1 MGGRSTCQPGSWS
14 LSALPCP
21 AYPCK
26 QPLPQ
31 LSPPS
36 APHPPPRGWVLGGCG
51 PGWSTVKVVP
61 RLATHPSCQ
70 GSVQGCSSVRLC
82 LRVLG
87 KEGAL
92 PRKPPEG
99 L

>member
-36 APHPPPRGWVLGGCG
+36 APHPPEGLGAGRVWPWLVHSEGG
-51 PGWSTVKVVP
+51 PQAG
-61 RLATHPSCQ
+61 HPPLLPGQ
-70 GSVQGCSSVRLC
+70 RPGLL
-82 LRVLG
+82 LREAV
-87 KEGAL
+87 
-92 PRKPPEG
+92 PEG
-99 L
+99 PREGGGPSPEAP